1 MENILKKQV
10 KHWRHQGL
18 REIFIPKK
26 DGTTRQLKVPTI
38 ADDMVV
44 ILKPKENASEILAKI
59 EQFLAEREM
68 NVSQRKTKVTASTDG
83 FDFHGWNFFVQ
94 RQNGKFRC
102 VPSVEN
108 FKAYRKCFV
117 SWSRFMRACRL
128 GFPHKGD
135 LICRISFIPPIPQLK
150 KMGNRCGDYPF
161 LTTFS

>member
-83 FDFHGWNFFVQ
+83 FDFLGWNFFVQ

-108 FKAYRKCFV
+108 FKAFREKVKKIINSSNYGAETKV
-117 SWSRFMRACRL
+117 SKLAPIVRGWRNYHKHCKMDGSRFSLWA
-128 GFPHKGD
+128 
-135 LICRISFIPPIPQLK
+135 
-150 KMGNRCGDYPF
+150 
-161 LTTFS
+161 